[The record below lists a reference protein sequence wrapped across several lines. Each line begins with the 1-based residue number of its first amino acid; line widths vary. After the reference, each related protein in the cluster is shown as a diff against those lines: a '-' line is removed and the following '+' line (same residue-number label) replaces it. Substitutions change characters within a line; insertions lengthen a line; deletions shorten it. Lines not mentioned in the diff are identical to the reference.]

1 MLWKRSESACLAKPS
16 RTRFC
21 AVRMSTSSTFEGSH
35 SVKICPVWSLSQPFD
50 QSLMYILPS
59 QPKSTSVG
67 STSFTNSWASVTL

>member
-1 MLWKRSESACLAKPS
+1 M
-16 RTRFC
+16 F
-21 AVRMSTSSTFEGSH
+21 TSSTLDGSH

-67 STSFTNSWASVTL
+67 STSFTNWCASVTL